1 MIESTTGLAI
11 IGILGSLALS
21 AFTFVLGR
29 GKQVSET
36 KLNEMQ
42 SVKIALETWQN
53 IANQFKTEVDE
64 LRELVKEL
72 QAEIEHLK
80 NKI

>member
-1 MIESTTGLAI
+1 METINVAI
-11 IGILGSLALS
+11 IGILGSLALA

-29 GKQVSET
+29 GKQLSET

-42 SVKIALETWQN
+42 SVKIALETWQHL
-53 IANQFKTEVDE
+53 ATQFKAEVDE

>member
-1 MIESTTGLAI
+1 METINVAI
-11 IGILGSLALS
+11 FGILGSLALA

-29 GKQVSET
+29 GKQLSET

-42 SVKIALETWQN
+42 SVKIALETWQHL
-53 IANQFKTEVDE
+53 ATQFKAEVDE

-72 QAEIEHLK
+72 QLEIEHLK
-80 NKI
+80 NKS

>member
-1 MIESTTGLAI
+1 MESINVAI
-11 IGILGSLALS
+11 FGILGSLALA

-42 SVKIALETWQN
+42 SVKIALETWQHL
-53 IANQFKTEVDE
+53 ATQFKAEVDE

-72 QAEIEHLK
+72 QSEIEHLK
-80 NKI
+80 NKS

>member
-1 MIESTTGLAI
+1 MESINVAI
-11 IGILGSLALS
+11 FGILGSLALA

-29 GKQVSET
+29 GKQMSET

-42 SVKIALETWQN
+42 SVKIALETWQHL
-53 IANQFKTEVDE
+53 ATQFKAEVDE

-72 QAEIEHLK
+72 QSEIEHLK
-80 NKI
+80 NKS

>member
-1 MIESTTGLAI
+1 MESTTGLAI
-11 IGILGSLALS
+11 IGILGSLALA

-42 SVKIALETWQN
+42 SVKIALETWQHL
-53 IANQFKTEVDE
+53 ATQFKAEVDE

-72 QAEIEHLK
+72 QSEIEHLK
-80 NKI
+80 NKS